1 MFAEPLLPT
10 TILGATGVNSLL
22 DKTLLGLAK
31 GSGLREVVL
40 GLGEDGEPA
49 SIKYQD
55 GLNVVVVGS
64 RSTEVLLVI
73 SSQLEC
79 PVVLPANYGAGHGC
93 VKPIT
98 SYSGGLLSLLEGG
111 EELSVCLALSLGLT
125 RDEYLVLSGLAD
137 SIIESGPGS
146 LYELYLMLEDL
157 KPSSVNEYK
166 DRVLDSVVAKAS
178 SLAVTRPAGDAS
190 IDNEL
195 VYSDYA
201 RADHLF
207 LTWALLVSKR
217 VKLLA
222 VSSVD
227 RLVEVSS
234 ANNFTRALA
243 VYVLNSSMEQKQGL
257 IVSMSRVVD
266 DRLLRQ
272 GSFVITAEPPIYS
285 LKVGGEETRFYG
297 FVAELVDDCIE
308 SPGGTEKPPDLLVDV
323 LKTVRDYANPTYSSV
338 LGFLSSL
345 HPRDKVSGALRYSIE
360 KGYLERAHDGSL
372 RLTPLGESVL
382 KGEEQY
388 E

>member
-1 MFAEPLLPT
+1 M
-10 TILGATGVNSLL
+10 
-22 DKTLLGLAK
+22 
-31 GSGLREVVL
+31 REVVL

-49 SIKYQD
+49 GIEYQG

-64 RSTEVLLVI
+64 RSTEVLLVV

-93 VKPIT
+93 VKPVT
-98 SYSGGLLSLLEGG
+98 SYSEGLLSLLEGG

-178 SLAVTRPAGDAS
+178 SLAVARPAGGAS

-243 VYVLNSSMEQKQGL
+243 GYVLSSSMEQKQGL

-272 GSFVITAEPPIYS
+272 GSFVITAEPPMYS
-285 LKVGGEETRFYG
+285 LKVGGEETKFYG
-297 FVAELVDDCIE
+297 FVAELVDDCTE

-360 KGYLERAHDGSL
+360 KGYLERARDGSL